1 MCLKLIQLVYK
12 GYKMDNDYMT
22 LKDFISGVII
32 ITLTIATTYLI
43 LLIGG

>member
-1 MCLKLIQLVYK
+1 
-12 GYKMDNDYMT
+12 MDNDYMT

-32 ITLTIATTYLI
+32 VTLVIATTYLI